1 MPPRQKAIERESRDR
16 SLAEDD
22 QRRRE
27 SQDRHARRRASQEA
41 AAQRLEGIDDAALRQ
56 AIETAFARQP
66 FALNAARKEWREKG
80 RNGVIRGMFAESIAA
95 EIRTPP
101 IEERQSGQGEN

>member
-1 MPPRQKAIERESRDR
+1 MRGGGPPRR
-16 SLAEDD
+16 LPLNGW
-22 QRRRE
+22 
-27 SQDRHARRRASQEA
+27 RASTM
-41 AAQRLEGIDDAALRQ
+41 RSLRQ

-95 EIRTPP
+95 AIRTPP
-101 IEERQSGQGEN
+101 IEEERHSGQGEN